1 MLFLSVAFT
10 MLLLTTRIVLT
21 HSLTYIFFVWNLFL
35 AIIPLVLSNYLFKQQ
50 KLGIKSIVII
60 FGWLFFY
67 PNAPYIITDF
77 FHYVERPP
85 VPYWFDLLICISAV
99 WNGLIIGLISLTQ
112 VEQFLLLHLKPII
125 VKTIVMASFFLCGYG
140 IYIGRF
146 LRFNSWD
153 IIADIDGLFDASLE
167 RVIHPFHHTT
177 TCGFTILF
185 AAMMAVFYYT
195 IKSIAQTFISKK
207 NSTVQL

>member
-177 TCGFTILF
+177 TWGFTILF